1 MAKAL
6 TKLESEFQ
14 AGLKKEVGLIL
25 PGSYMFKLDS
35 SEWQGIPDQLILW
48 EDRWAILELKRSAN
62 SPFQPNQEWYIDQ
75 FNKMSYSSVCYPEN
89 KEAVLH
95 EIQQAFG
102 TGRTSRNAKRK

>member
-14 AGLKKEVGLIL
+14 AGLKKDVGLIL

-62 SPFQPNQEWYIDQ
+62 SPYQPNQEWYIKQ
-75 FNKMSYSSVCYPEN
+75 FNQMSYSSVCYPEN
-89 KEAVLH
+89 KEVVLS
-95 EIQQAFG
+95 EIQQAFS
-102 TGRTSRNAKRK
+102 SRGKTRHAIR